1 MLNFA
6 NFGVLGPEWVIGLS
20 LFLGLFVGSFLNVV
34 IHRLPLMME
43 RQWQLEA
50 AEIRQESMPALP
62 RLNLAVPRSRCPHCG
77 HEISAIENIPLL
89 SYLFLR
95 GRCRQCKASISIRY
109 PFVEALTSI
118 LSALV
123 AWKFGASEYTA
134 CALIFLWALI
144 ALAFIDLDTQFLPDD
159 ITLPLVWL
167 GLFFNLVADSIPLEE
182 ALIGAMSG
190 YLSLWVVYWAFKL
203 ITGKEGMGYGDFKL
217 LAAIGAFLGWKIL
230 PVVILLSS
238 AVGAVI
244 GIGMIVLAK
253 HARET
258 PIPFGPY
265 LATAGILALFFGPA
279 LNTIFFPV

>member
-1 MLNFA
+1 MGGLGNLGA
-6 NFGVLGPEWVIGLS
+6 LGPEWVIGLS

-43 RQWQLEA
+43 REWQLDA
-50 AEIRQESMPALP
+50 AEIRQEPASTLP
-62 RLNLAVPRSRCPHCG
+62 KLNLAIPRSHCPHCG
-77 HEISAIENIPLL
+77 HEISALENIPLL
-89 SYLFLR
+89 SYLLLR

-159 ITLPLVWL
+159 ITLPLVWF
-167 GLFFNLVADSIPLEE
+167 GLFFNLVTNSIPLEE
-182 ALIGAMSG
+182 ALIGAMGG
-190 YLSLWVVYWAFKL
+190 YLSLWSVYWAFKL

-244 GIGMIVLAK
+244 GVGMIVLAQK
-253 HARET
+253 SRET

-265 LATAGILALFFGPA
+265 LATAGILALFFGQA
-279 LNTIFFPV
+279 LNTLFFPV

>member
-1 MLNFA
+1 MWNLA
-6 NFGVLGPEWVIGLS
+6 YFGALGPEWVIGLS

-50 AEIRQESMPALP
+50 AEIRQEPLPTLP

-89 SYLFLR
+89 SYLLLR

-134 CALIFLWALI
+134 YALIFLWALI

-159 ITLPLVWL
+159 ITLPLVWF
-167 GLFFNLVADSIPLEE
+167 GLLFNLVTNSIPLEE

-190 YLSLWVVYWAFKL
+190 YLSLWAIYWAFKL

-230 PVVILLSS
+230 PVVILMSS

-279 LNTIFFPV
+279 LNTLFFPV